1 MPADPKPSEM
11 ANPAGDIPSPNQ
23 APSKPAGLIDD
34 ARSLW
39 RELVGLLHD
48 RLQLAALE
56 TRYAAQ
62 SLAGMIATGVMV
74 AVLLVS
80 AWLGLLAAVVVWLI
94 HLGLM
99 ASIALL
105 AGVLVNLVLAAQ
117 LYRSI
122 LRQSQNLGWPATLR
136 SLKQFN
142 MSEGS
147 DHDAQ

>member
-1 MPADPKPSEM
+1 M
-11 ANPAGDIPSPNQ
+11 ANHAGDMPSPNQ

-39 RELVGLLHD
+39 REVVGLLHD

-62 SLAGMIATGVMV
+62 SLAGIIATGVMV

-80 AWLGLLAAVVVWLI
+80 AWLGLLAAVVLWLI

-105 AGVLVNLVLAAQ
+105 AGVLVNLVLAAL
-117 LYRSI
+117 LYRPI